1 MRRSDREV
9 KDFGDIIKILD
20 DCSEIHLALSVNDKP
35 YSVPLNFGYEVDGGK
50 LSIFIHGA
58 KEGKKHDIIAQN
70 QEVSFSGVSF
80 AQFFKAE
87 EAIRWSTY
95 YKSVIGF
102 GKISIVNSSQE
113 KIKGLDLLMK
123 HCGFT
128 DTPSYPPQSLDAV
141 RVMKIEVEE
150 ITGKQHNKE

>member
-20 DCSEIHLALSVNDKP
+20 DCSEIHIALSANDKP
-35 YSVPLNFGYEVDGGK
+35 YSVPLNFGYEVSDGK

-80 AQFFKAE
+80 AEFFKAQ
-87 EAIRWSTY
+87 EAQRWSTY

-102 GKISIVNSSQE
+102 GKISIVHSPQE

-128 DTPSYPPQSLDAV
+128 GSPSYSAQALDSV
-141 RVMKIEVEE
+141 RIMKIAVEE